1 MKFERIKKL
10 RQENKLTQK
19 QIADILKISQQRYSD
34 YEKGKYDIPNIF
46 LLKIANYYNVSIDYL
61 FNRNIDK

>member
-10 RQENKLTQK
+10 RQENKLTQQ

-34 YEKGKYDIPNIF
+34 YENGKYDIPNIV
-46 LLKIANYYNVSIDYL
+46 LLKIANYYHVVVLLLFIYISI
-61 FNRNIDK
+61 K

>member
-1 MKFERIKKL
+1 MKFDNIKKL
-10 RQENKLTQK
+10 RQENKLTQQ

-34 YEKGKYDIPNIF
+34 YENGKYDIPNIV

-61 FNRNIDK
+61 FNRDINK